1 MGVIGFD
8 GGRRARRSGPR
19 MHGYLVNDPRKPIG
33 ANNNSTDFALAA

>member
-1 MGVIGFD
+1 
-8 GGRRARRSGPR
+8 